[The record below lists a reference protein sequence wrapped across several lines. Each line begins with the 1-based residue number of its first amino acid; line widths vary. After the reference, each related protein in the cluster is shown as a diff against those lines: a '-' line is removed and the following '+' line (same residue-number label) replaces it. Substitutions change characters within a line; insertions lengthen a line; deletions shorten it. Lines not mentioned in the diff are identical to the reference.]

1 MSLSKGIILLSLRL
15 NYFLVMKINITLNEI
30 YSLVSMIFYYNTI
43 IKLVTEIVILLDWI
57 PDRYTMRKQD
67 HVTLSTR
74 FTTIYRETEYR
85 IDSILF
91 NSIYKVV

>member
-67 HVTLSTR
+67 HVILSTR
-74 FTTIYRETEYR
+74 FTTKYRETEYR